1 MLTVSPGSRWWAHRR
16 ATTFGVAVAAIA
28 GCATMA
34 ARVSV
39 RAQQA
44 PPAAT
49 SVWDG
54 AYTLAQAKRGA
65 LKSGLCINCHGDEFR
80 GGPAPELAGPDFLA
94 RWDGRSVGDLF
105 EVIRLTM
112 PDDDPGALPREQYAD
127 LVAYILA
134 VNKFPTGSTEIGI
147 DTAPLKQIQIL
158 AERP

>member
-1 MLTVSPGSRWWAHRR
+1 LKQVP
-16 ATTFGVAVAAIA
+16 FGVAAAAIA
-28 GCATMA
+28 GLA
-34 ARVSV
+34 ALAGHVPV

-44 PPAAT
+44 AARAT

-65 LKSGLCINCHGDEFR
+65 LKSGLCVNCHGDEFR

-134 VNKFPTGSTEIGI
+134 VNKYPTGTAEIGI